1 MAAQEDSMPVPE
13 MPKIFVERTLAIIKP
28 DAVHKFEEIKDIIL
42 RTGFSILS
50 VSTFISF
57 SWILWVF
64 EYTNSYVVIF
74 TFLSHLWLC
83 LGNETPGAIL
93 ANELN
98 KNNFLSKNLL
108 FYVIKPILLNDWSEA
123 LYKNSR

>member
-50 VSTFISF
+50 VSIFISF
-57 SWILWVF
+57 S
-64 EYTNSYVVIF
+64 
-74 TFLSHLWLC
+74 
-83 LGNETPGAIL
+83 
-93 ANELN
+93 
-98 KNNFLSKNLL
+98 
-108 FYVIKPILLNDWSEA
+108 
-123 LYKNSR
+123 

>member
-50 VSTFISF
+50 VSTFISV
-57 SWILWVF
+57 SWIPWVF
-64 EYTNSYVVIF
+64 EYTNSTNSYVAVFTSLIM
-74 TFLSHLWLC
+74 TFLRFH
-83 LGNETPGAIL
+83 P
-93 ANELN
+93 
-98 KNNFLSKNLL
+98 KD
-108 FYVIKPILLNDWSEA
+108 V
-123 LYKNSR
+123 